1 MGHLDGRRILVTG
14 ASAGIGAAVARR
26 AVHDGA
32 SVALVARNREPLEAL
47 ARELGSAAVAVPGD
61 VADATSI
68 AAAVDRAVDA
78 LGGLD
83 GLVNSAG
90 VARPDRIADARPA
103 DWQRTFDVNVIGL
116 LQATQAAIP
125 HLRAAAGAGDDAR
138 TPAVADVVN
147 VSSMSGR
154 RRPSIEMTVYSA
166 SKFAVHLLSDGLR
179 EELAEDGI
187 RVSVISP
194 GFVRTAIFDSD
205 GPDATLERYRERM
218 EATGLEAD
226 TIADQIAYVLAQPP
240 GVSVHEIASMSL
252 RQPR

>member
-32 SVALVARNREPLEAL
+32 SVALVARNREPLDAL
-47 ARELGSAAVAVPGD
+47 ARELGSAAVTVPGD

-83 GLVNSAG
+83 ALVNSAG
-90 VARPDRIADARPA
+90 VARPDRIADARPG

-116 LQATQAAIP
+116 LQATQAALP
-125 HLRAAAGAGDDAR
+125 HLRAAASARDAAG
-138 TPAVADVVN
+138 TPMIADVVN
-147 VSSMSGR
+147 ISSMSGR

-166 SKFAVHLLSDGLR
+166 SKVAVHLLSDGLR

-194 GFVRTAIFDSD
+194 GFVRTSIFDAD
-205 GPDATLERYRERM
+205 EPDASMQRYRERM
-218 EATGLEAD
+218 EATGLDAD
-226 TIADQIAYVLAQPP
+226 TIADQVVYALAQPA
-240 GVSVHEIASMSL
+240 GVSVHEIASMSM